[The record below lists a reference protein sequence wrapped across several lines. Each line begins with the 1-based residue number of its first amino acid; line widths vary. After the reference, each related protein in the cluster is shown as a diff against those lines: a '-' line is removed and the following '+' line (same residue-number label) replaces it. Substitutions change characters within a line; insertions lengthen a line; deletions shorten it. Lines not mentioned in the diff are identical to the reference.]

1 MKSPEIFKQSIEKIE
16 ELYLKELLHKITSL
30 EGGFLSFFRQII
42 NYSWFTVKARCG
54 DSIS

>member
-1 MKSPEIFKQSIEKIE
+1 MKSLEIFKQSIEKIE

-30 EGGFLSFFRQII
+30 EGGFLSFFRPII
-42 NYSWFTVKARCG
+42 NYSWFTVKERCG

>member
-1 MKSPEIFKQSIEKIE
+1 MKSPEIFKQNIEKIE

-30 EGGFLSFFRQII
+30 EGRFLSIFRPII